1 MSSFSWPYT
10 MASAITSH
18 NHYAVYTYYSHI
30 SKATESA
37 LCDQPEESL
46 GDRRGVLTV
55 DTETVTHSVRMEC
68 NPVHN
73 LLSPHTNSIGE
84 LEYDYVV

>member
-1 MSSFSWPYT
+1 MMGLFSC
-10 MASAITSH
+10 MATPPCQAYNIILTF
-18 NHYAVYTYYSHI
+18 

-37 LCDQPEESL
+37 LCDQEESL

-55 DTETVTHSVRMEC
+55 DTETVTHSVRMES
-68 NPVHN
+68 NPVYN
-73 LLSPHTNSIGE
+73 LLSPHTNSSRE